1 MNLLPNPS
9 PFERAQTDTSER
21 ILNVDADVIRRE
33 RRADQCDAK
42 FLPLLAWETSIHH
55 WTGTDEVAD
64 RAAVASSFDD
74 HCAYGSPEALE
85 REISLD
91 VGYAVKVRDFWEF
104 GGVWPQFLV
113 EIPAQPEATYA
124 MPADVWASALRRKNV
139 RDIPVVQVVTRST
152 GPLNFAAQM
161 IIHAAIRILPMDPT
175 PHFDTPM
182 GVGAALRVFAI
193 FNVRPFK

>member
-1 MNLLPNPS
+1 MNLLLNPS
-9 PFERAQTDTSER
+9 PFERAQTNASER
-21 ILNVDADVIRRE
+21 ILSVDTDVIRRE

-64 RAAVASSFDD
+64 RAAVASSFDN

-91 VGYAVKVRDFWEF
+91 VGYAVKIRDFWEF

-113 EIPAQPEATYA
+113 EIPAQPETAYA

-139 RDIPVVQVVTRST
+139 RDIPVVRIVGHST
-152 GPLNFAAQM
+152 GGMNVASQM
-161 IIHAAIRILPMDPT
+161 MAHCFVRILPSDNTVRISGSIPISSVIT
-175 PHFDTPM
+175 
-182 GVGAALRVFAI
+182 AI
-193 FNVRPFK
+193 SISHIRPLK